1 MKCNEIK
8 CRLCDKSAD
17 QINGYLARVNEKGVA
32 PIMECRP
39 LCDATLTNDEAV
51 VAAVLGEQS

>member
-1 MKCNEIK
+1 MKCEDIK

-17 QINGYLARVNEKGVA
+17 QISGYLARVNEKGVD

-39 LCDATLTNDEAV
+39 SCDADLSNDEAV
-51 VAAVLGEQS
+51 LAAIEGAE